1 MAATEALLNAFTTLL
16 VTTDPPGLAP
26 IFLGLTVGMTAA
38 QRRQT
43 ALRGTLIA
51 FCILAAFALTGARVL
66 SVLGISLP
74 AFRIS
79 GGFLLF
85 FIAFE
90 MIFEKRQERKEKTTE
105 VAITRDHIHNLAVF
119 PLAIPLI
126 SGPGSISA
134 TILLAG
140 NLQQPLQRVELLLV
154 IATVFVLIYAAL
166 LVAHQIDRVLGQ
178 TGRAI
183 LTQAVLEGVS
193 FAFRDNLEA
202 LKSAGTSIARLTAI
216 GGGSR
221 SRYWLKSI
229 ATALDVPVDIPT
241 DGDFGGAFGAARLG
255 LIAATG
261 ADPVAVCTPP
271 ATEETIEPDQGLR
284 SSYEGAYQRYRALYP
299 ALSALSA

>member
-1 MAATEALLNAFTTLL
+1 MAAKRGEKMAATEALINAFTTLL

-26 IFLGLTVGMTAA
+26 IFLGLTVGMTPA

-51 FCILAAFALTGARVL
+51 FGILTVFALTGASVL
-66 SVLGISLP
+66 SILGISLP
-74 AFRIS
+74 AFRIA

-105 VAITRDHIHNLAVF
+105 LAITKDHIHNLAVF

-140 NLQQPLQRVELLLV
+140 NFQAPFQRAGLIVM
-154 IATVFVLIYAAL
+154 IAGVFVLIYAAL
-166 LVAHQIDRVLGQ
+166 LVADQIDRVLGQ

-183 LTQAVLEGVS
+183 LTRLLGVL
-193 FAFRDNLEA
+193 
-202 LKSAGTSIARLTAI
+202 
-216 GGGSR
+216 
-221 SRYWLKSI
+221 
-229 ATALDVPVDIPT
+229 
-241 DGDFGGAFGAARLG
+241 
-255 LIAATG
+255 
-261 ADPVAVCTPP
+261 
-271 ATEETIEPDQGLR
+271 
-284 SSYEGAYQRYRALYP
+284 
-299 ALSALSA
+299 LSALAVQFVIDGYRAMMTVYTGP

>member
-1 MAATEALLNAFTTLL
+1 MATTEALINAFTTLL

-26 IFLGLTVGMTAA
+26 IFLGLTVGMTAV

-51 FCILAAFALTGARVL
+51 FCILAVFALTGAGVL

-74 AFRIS
+74 AFRIA

-90 MIFEKRQERKEKTTE
+90 MIFEKRQERKEKATE
-105 VAITRDHIHNLAVF
+105 TAITKDHIHNLAVF

-140 NLQQPLQRVELLLV
+140 NFQAPFQRAQLIVV
-154 IATVFVLIYAAL
+154 IASLFVLIYAAL
-166 LVAHQIDRVLGQ
+166 LVADQIDRVLGQ

-183 LTQAVLEGVS
+183 LTRLLGVL
-193 FAFRDNLEA
+193 
-202 LKSAGTSIARLTAI
+202 
-216 GGGSR
+216 
-221 SRYWLKSI
+221 
-229 ATALDVPVDIPT
+229 
-241 DGDFGGAFGAARLG
+241 
-255 LIAATG
+255 
-261 ADPVAVCTPP
+261 
-271 ATEETIEPDQGLR
+271 
-284 SSYEGAYQRYRALYP
+284 
-299 ALSALSA
+299 LSALAVQFVIDGYRAMMTVYTGP

>member
-1 MAATEALLNAFTTLL
+1 MTALVANCAKGYQGLPNEGNEMATMEGLINAFTTLM

-26 IFLGLTVGMTAA
+26 IFLALTAGMNAA

-43 ALRGTLIA
+43 AIRGTLIG
-51 FCILAAFALTGARVL
+51 FVILTVFAVTGAGIL
-66 SVLGISLP
+66 SLLGISLP
-74 AFRIS
+74 AFRIA

-140 NLQQPLQRVELLLV
+140 NFQSPLDRVQLIGV
-154 IATVFVLIYAAL
+154 IALVFLTILAAL
-166 LVAHQIDRVLGQ
+166 LVADRIDRYLGQ

-183 LTQAVLEGVS
+183 LTRLLGVLLAALAVQFVIDGVRAS
-193 FAFRDNLEA
+193 MTVY
-202 LKSAGTSIARLTAI
+202 AG
-216 GGGSR
+216 
-221 SRYWLKSI
+221 
-229 ATALDVPVDIPT
+229 P
-241 DGDFGGAFGAARLG
+241 
-255 LIAATG
+255 
-261 ADPVAVCTPP
+261 
-271 ATEETIEPDQGLR
+271 
-284 SSYEGAYQRYRALYP
+284 
-299 ALSALSA
+299 

>member
-1 MAATEALLNAFTTLL
+1 MATTEALINAFTTLL

-26 IFLGLTVGMTAA
+26 IFLGLTVGMTAV

-51 FCILAAFALTGARVL
+51 FGILSVFALTGAGVL

-74 AFRIS
+74 AFRIA

-105 VAITRDHIHNLAVF
+105 LAITKDHIHNLAVF

-140 NLQQPLQRVELLLV
+140 NFQAPLQRAQLILM
-154 IATVFVLIYAAL
+154 IAGVFVLIYAAL
-166 LVAHQIDRVLGQ
+166 LVADQIDRVLGQ

-183 LTQAVLEGVS
+183 LTRLLGVL
-193 FAFRDNLEA
+193 
-202 LKSAGTSIARLTAI
+202 
-216 GGGSR
+216 
-221 SRYWLKSI
+221 
-229 ATALDVPVDIPT
+229 
-241 DGDFGGAFGAARLG
+241 
-255 LIAATG
+255 
-261 ADPVAVCTPP
+261 
-271 ATEETIEPDQGLR
+271 
-284 SSYEGAYQRYRALYP
+284 
-299 ALSALSA
+299 LSALAVQFVIDGYRAIATVYTGP

>member
-1 MAATEALLNAFTTLL
+1 MATTAELINAFTTRL

-26 IFLGLTVGMTAA
+26 ILLALSVGMTAA

-43 ALRGTLIA
+43 ALRGTIIA
-51 FCILAAFALTGARVL
+51 FVILTVFAVTGASVL

-74 AFRIS
+74 AFRIA

-90 MIFEKRQERKEKTTE
+90 MIFEKRQERKEKATE

-140 NLQQPLQRVELLLV
+140 NFPTPFQRIQLIAVIAVVFLIIFAALV
-154 IATVFVLIYAAL
+154 IADR
-166 LVAHQIDRVLGQ
+166 IDRILGQ

-183 LTQAVLEGVS
+183 LTRLLGVL
-193 FAFRDNLEA
+193 
-202 LKSAGTSIARLTAI
+202 
-216 GGGSR
+216 
-221 SRYWLKSI
+221 
-229 ATALDVPVDIPT
+229 
-241 DGDFGGAFGAARLG
+241 
-255 LIAATG
+255 
-261 ADPVAVCTPP
+261 
-271 ATEETIEPDQGLR
+271 
-284 SSYEGAYQRYRALYP
+284 
-299 ALSALSA
+299 LSALAVQFVIDGIRASMTVYSGP

>member
-1 MAATEALLNAFTTLL
+1 MATTAELINAFTTLL

-26 IFLGLTVGMTAA
+26 IFLALTAGMTAA

-43 ALRGTLIA
+43 ALRGTIIA
-51 FCILAAFALTGARVL
+51 FVILTVFAVTGASVL

-74 AFRIS
+74 AFRIA

-140 NLQQPLQRVELLLV
+140 NFPTPFQRIQLIAVIAVVFLIIFAALV
-154 IATVFVLIYAAL
+154 IADR
-166 LVAHQIDRVLGQ
+166 IDRILGQ

-183 LTQAVLEGVS
+183 LTRLLGVL
-193 FAFRDNLEA
+193 
-202 LKSAGTSIARLTAI
+202 
-216 GGGSR
+216 
-221 SRYWLKSI
+221 
-229 ATALDVPVDIPT
+229 
-241 DGDFGGAFGAARLG
+241 
-255 LIAATG
+255 
-261 ADPVAVCTPP
+261 
-271 ATEETIEPDQGLR
+271 
-284 SSYEGAYQRYRALYP
+284 
-299 ALSALSA
+299 LSALAVQFVIDGIRASMTVYSGP